1 MKNKILKS
9 LGKLGRFAI
18 LAAFVI
24 NVLAPIYWL
33 FITSIKAPNDIATL
47 DIQYWPKNPTF
58 ENYLS
63 IWQHSEFPTYTMNS
77 VIVAGLVGLVVT
89 IIAVFG
95 GYALARFN
103 FKAKKGT
110 LFAFL
115 VSQMIPTTIFLIPLF
130 IIFSKVRLID
140 TLAGLVILGV
150 ICNMPFC
157 VVTMQGFFANIP
169 VVLEESATLEGC
181 NRMQV
186 LRHIVLPIMLPG
198 IIAVFIFAFIGAWNA
213 LLGPV
218 MLISSELKKTIPIAL
233 NSYIGRT
240 TVDWGRMSAG
250 GILALLPTMIM
261 FAFAQKYIVDGLTS
275 GSVKE

>member
-103 FKAKKGT
+103 FKA
-110 LFAFL
+110 
-115 VSQMIPTTIFLIPLF
+115 
-130 IIFSKVRLID
+130 
-140 TLAGLVILGV
+140 
-150 ICNMPFC
+150 
-157 VVTMQGFFANIP
+157 
-169 VVLEESATLEGC
+169 
-181 NRMQV
+181 
-186 LRHIVLPIMLPG
+186 
-198 IIAVFIFAFIGAWNA
+198 
-213 LLGPV
+213 
-218 MLISSELKKTIPIAL
+218 
-233 NSYIGRT
+233 
-240 TVDWGRMSAG
+240 
-250 GILALLPTMIM
+250 
-261 FAFAQKYIVDGLTS
+261 
-275 GSVKE
+275 